1 MISIICYEERE
12 LVARFQGHGSW
23 INSVAFDPWRC
34 DGRNY
39 RFGSVADD
47 RRLLLWDFNASMLQR
62 PRAVSSTLSLFLL
75 FSTLCMARGGGKDFT
90 TVLGRVVQHFL
101 VA

>member
-1 MISIICYEERE
+1 MISIISFDERE

-47 RRLLLWDFNASMLQR
+47 RRILLWDFNASMLQR
-62 PRAVSSTLSLFLL
+62 PRAVSSDLFL
-75 FSTLCMARGGGKDFT
+75 SRS
-90 TVLGRVVQHFL
+90 LGAEKACPEPVSHDTKLGFVYVNRC
-101 VA
+101 